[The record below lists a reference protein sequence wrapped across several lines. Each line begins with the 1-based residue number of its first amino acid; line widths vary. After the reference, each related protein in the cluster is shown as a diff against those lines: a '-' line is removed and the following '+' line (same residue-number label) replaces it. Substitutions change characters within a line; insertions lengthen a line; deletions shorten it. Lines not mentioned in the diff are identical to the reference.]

1 MENPKIAKYYRD
13 VPADLV
19 KGLEDFRRRYP
30 YQSRRMRSHTW
41 RFIDTGKGKEV
52 LVVMAGGTSI
62 AEVSYQS
69 ISHFAEQY
77 RVIAPDYP
85 PIGNMS
91 GLFEG
96 LMALLDDL
104 GVGQFFLMGGSYG
117 GWMAQSLVRVAPE
130 RVRKLVLTA
139 IGPPNPEN
147 SRQLAK
153 MMRWLRLMPTFVLNV
168 LIGRAF
174 GQLDTSKVE
183 EYPDMALMW
192 ALVKE
197 VMDTRVKRE
206 DIFAL
211 ISRLIDQTEKTTFRP
226 DDLKDWKG
234 SMLIVCGSKDPS
246 TPPDKREAM
255 QKLYPQAQMM
265 VFEGGEHG
273 IALTHQ
279 QAYFAVIDAFL
290 RK

>member
-30 YQSRRMRSHTW
+30 YQSRRMRSHNW
-41 RFIDTGKGKEV
+41 RFIDTGEGKEV

-69 ISHFAEQY
+69 LSHFAEQY

-85 PIGNMS
+85 PIRNMS

-96 LMALLDDL
+96 LTALLDDL
-104 GVGQFFLMGGSYG
+104 GVGQFILMGGSYG
-117 GWMAQSLVRVAPE
+117 GWMAQSLVRATPE

-153 MMRWLRLMPTFVLNV
+153 MMRWLRLMPTFALNA

-211 ISRLIDQTEKTTFRP
+211 ISRLIDQSENYAFNP

-234 SMLIVCGSKDPS
+234 SMLIVCGSEDPS

-255 QKLYPQAQMM
+255 QKLYPRAQMM

-279 QAYFAVIDAFL
+279 QAYLAVIDAFL